1 VFYFVF
7 VNIKYGIEFE
17 EQFVNTYILEQQLIM
32 EIFFIIILSI
42 LVTLGIVTVMRNFK
56 LKKQTNSQ
64 SVILLDKI
72 KRVCKFI
79 TVEGDFAEI
88 YHYEDVKERFLK
100 LITSKKKAL
109 VVINAKAHVGFDLSR
124 IKMDSNV
131 KTKTVKLFHFPE
143 PEVLS
148 IETDLN
154 YYDKKDG
161 VFNKF
166 EASDLTE
173 LHNEAKLHIM
183 NKVPES
189 GLYQIAK
196 KEALD
201 SILLIES
208 IVETI
213 GWTLDYTAL
222 EIEDTEP
229 KKLE

>member
-1 VFYFVF
+1 MD
-7 VNIKYGIEFE
+7 
-17 EQFVNTYILEQQLIM
+17 T
-32 EIFFIIILSI
+32 FFIIILSI
-42 LVTLGIVTVMRNFK
+42 LVTLGVVTIVKQFK
-56 LKKQTNSQ
+56 SNKRTKSQ
-64 SVILLDKI
+64 SIILLDKI
-72 KRVCKFI
+72 KKVCKFI

-100 LITSKKKAL
+100 LISSKKKAL
-109 VVINAKAHVGFDLSR
+109 VVINAKAHVGFDLSK
-124 IKMDSNV
+124 IQMDSNV
-131 KTKTVKLFHFPE
+131 KTKTVTLFHFPQ

-154 YYDKKDG
+154 YYDKTDG
-161 VFNKF
+161 MFNKF

-189 GLYQIAK
+189 GLYDIAK

-201 SILLIES
+201 SVLLIEG

-213 GWTLDYTAL
+213 GWKLDYSAL
-222 EIEDTEP
+222 MMEDKTP
-229 KKLE
+229 KKLKE